1 MKEMTKQFLKEAFAG
16 ESQAHIKY
24 QIFSEEA
31 EKKGMKNLAN
41 LFKAISYAEFV
52 HARAHF
58 KALKLVGDIPDNI
71 QAAFEGESFE
81 INEMYPV
88 YHETAKF
95 QEEKDAVRTTHYAL
109 EAEKIH
115 ADMYKMAKTL
125 AEEGKD
131 YPAKKISICPV
142 CGHTVEGDAPDKCP
156 ICGVPKDKFIPFEVK

>member
-1 MKEMTKQFLKEAFAG
+1 MKEMTKQFLKDAFAG

-31 EKKGMKNLAN
+31 EKKGLKNLAN
-41 LFKAISYAEFV
+41 LFKAISFAEYV

-58 KALKLVGDIPDNI
+58 KALGLIGDVPANL
-71 QAAFEGESFE
+71 QAAFDGETFE

-95 QEEKDAVRTTHYAL
+95 QNEKDAVRTTHYAL

-115 ADMYKMAKTL
+115 ADMYKKAKAL
-125 AEEGKD
+125 AMEGKD
-131 YPAKKISICPV
+131 YPAEKISICPV
-142 CGHTVEGDAPDKCP
+142 CGHTVEGEAPDKCP
-156 ICGVPKDKFIPFEVK
+156 ICGVAKDKFRSFEVK